1 MKLLFWK
8 RHKYKKRQRNLCFVC
23 VSLLGIIG
31 WLTIFTSLPAPAQT
45 LTFRLSSLRIETHS
59 VLQRQIAQLAKQIE
73 TAQTQQDKLF
83 RSNKK
88 LTDKINATKGRLQK
102 GGNILLELRLQQD
115 LKASREI
122 ADQIQT
128 LDKKIYD
135 LTEQSVAL
143 KKQLVHTLSVE
154 IDNLSREATNMV
166 DAKQRFQR
174 LERVLKLQKE
184 KEKYQAQITEE
195 SNELLLALEVDI
207 ATDDGPD
214 DILQKAA
221 IIEDQLDIIR
231 DKERK
236 LDRQIK
242 DAQKELSLRRNMLEL
257 LRDIGRGEEDE
268 FDLDRN
274 IRIAELQK
282 DIADIEASL
291 ETMQAKKEMWQA
303 KEKALA
309 KKPNQFYQEASKL
322 IKPPLKGDSSEP
334 K

>member
-1 MKLLFWK
+1 MKLLSRK
-8 RHKYKKRQRNLCFVC
+8 MLKDRKGQKKLSFLCL
-23 VSLLGIIG
+23 SLIGIIG
-31 WLTIFTSLPAPAQT
+31 WLTIFISFPVLAQT
-45 LTFRLSSLRIETHS
+45 PKENRISLFPSYS
-59 VLQRQIAQLAKQIE
+59 VLKTQIAQLAKQIE
-73 TAQTQQDKLF
+73 TVQTQQDKLF
-83 RSNKK
+83 LSNKN
-88 LTDKINATKGRLQK
+88 LTDKINITKGRLQK

-174 LERVLKLQKE
+174 LERVLQLRKE

-195 SNELLLALEVDI
+195 SNELLLALEVNI

-274 IRIAELQK
+274 LRIAELQK

-309 KKPNQFYQEASKL
+309 QKPNQFYQEASKL
-322 IKPPLKGDSSEP
+322 IKLPFEGDSSEP